1 MPAQTFT
8 AFSAAEAVAQIRE
21 QLGGEAVV
29 LNVRQVPASGL
40 SRLWRKPRIEVT
52 AALPGPAPEPPDQLG
67 ELRREIA
74 ALRELV
80 VQPACSTAPGPA
92 IEDAPPDFAF
102 EPVPDAAG
110 WRIGALLQKLGLL
123 PLPAQRVVE
132 RLQLLHGEAPPA
144 SFSDELAFAREVLAQ
159 LWNAP
164 ALSSAQVT
172 RPLHVFV
179 GPPGT
184 GKTTALCK
192 WLTQSVL
199 LEGRPARVWR
209 LDGQTTNTADSLSVH
224 GEILGVPVER
234 TWTDEAPDGTE
245 ATGFVD
251 LPGVDTRD
259 GAAVESLRRQLARW
273 PHAQVHL
280 VLNAAYD
287 PPLLLTQARAWAG
300 LPITD
305 LVLTHLDEE
314 PRAGKLWNLVL
325 GTKFALRYLGAGQ
338 NVPGDF
344 RAASADALLAATFG
358 ANSAEYMARATVG
371 HAGKPPARHVGGST

>member
-1 MPAQTFT
+1 MPAHTFI
-8 AFSAAEAVAQIRE
+8 AASAAEAVAQIRA
-21 QLGGEAVV
+21 QLGTDAVV

-40 SRLWRKPRIEVT
+40 SRLWQKPRIEVT
-52 AALPGPAPEPPDQLG
+52 AASPEPAPSAPDALG

-80 VQPACSTAPGPA
+80 TPPARSAEPAPLP
-92 IEDAPPDFAF
+92 EEPLPDFAT
-102 EPVPDAAG
+102 EPEPDANG

-132 RLQLLHGEAPPA
+132 RMQLLHGETPPP
-144 SFSDELAFAREVLAQ
+144 SLHDELALARTVLAQ
-159 LWNAP
+159 LWNDP
-164 ALSSAQVT
+164 ALTTAQEA

-184 GKTTALCK
+184 GKTTALAK
-192 WLTQSVL
+192 WLTQTVL
-199 LEGRPARVWR
+199 LEDRAARVWR
-209 LDGQTTNTADSLSVH
+209 LDGQTANTAEFLSVQ

-234 TWTDEAPDGTE
+234 TWGGTTLGSPVE
-245 ATGFVD
+245 MGFID
-251 LPGVDTRD
+251 LPGVEARD
-259 GAAVESLRRQLARW
+259 AAGLSDLKQRLATW
-273 PHAQVHL
+273 PHAQIHL

-287 PPLLLTQARAWAG
+287 TQLLLAQARAWSG

-314 PRAGKLWNLVL
+314 PRHGKLWNLVL
-325 GTKFALRYLGAGQ
+325 GTKFAVRCLGAGQ

-344 RAASADALLAATFG
+344 RTASAEALLNGTF
-358 ANSAEYMARATVG
+358 T
-371 HAGKPPARHVGGST
+371 GKLKESRNFRPPENRWQTTC

>member
-1 MPAQTFT
+1 MPAQTFI
-8 AFSAAEAVAQIRE
+8 AGSAAEAVAQIRE
-21 QLGGEAVV
+21 QLGPEAVV
-29 LNVRQVPASGL
+29 LNVRQVSAAGF
-40 SRLWRKPRIEVT
+40 SRLWQKPRIEVT
-52 AALPGPAPEPPDQLG
+52 ATVPELPPAEADHLG
-67 ELRREIA
+67 DLRREIA

-80 VQPACSTAPGPA
+80 VQPSRSVAPSPA
-92 IEDAPPDFAF
+92 REESPPDFSF
-102 EPVPDAAG
+102 EPVPDVSG

-123 PLPAQRVVE
+123 PLHAQRVVE

-144 SFSDELAFAREVLAQ
+144 TFSDELAFAREVLAQ

-164 ALSSAQVT
+164 ALTHAQEA
-172 RPLHVFV
+172 RPFHVFV

-209 LDGQTTNTADSLSVH
+209 LDGQTANTAESLSVH

-234 TWTDEAPDGTE
+234 AWDAAAGEDG

-251 LPGVDTRD
+251 LPGVEVRD
-259 GAAVESLRRQLARW
+259 AAALESLRQRLALW

-280 VLNAAYD
+280 TLNAAYD
-287 PPLLLTQARAWAG
+287 TQLLLAQARAWSS
-300 LPITD
+300 LPVTD
-305 LVLTHLDEE
+305 LILTHLEEE
-314 PRAGKLWNLVL
+314 PRHGKFWNLVL
-325 GTKFALRYLGAGQ
+325 GTKFALRFLGAGQ

-344 RAASADALLAATFG
+344 RAASSEALLSATF
-358 ANSAEYMARATVG
+358 VG
-371 HAGKPPARHVGGST
+371 KRKDSRISPPAASRWQTTC

>member
-1 MPAQTFT
+1 MPAHTFI
-8 AFSAAEAVAQIRE
+8 AGSAAEAVAQIRE

-29 LNVRQVPASGL
+29 LNVRQVPAAGL
-40 SRLWRKPRIEVT
+40 SRLWQKPRIEVT
-52 AALPGPAPEPPDQLG
+52 AAVPEPPPTELNPLG

-80 VQPACSTAPGPA
+80 VQPVRSVAPSPA
-92 IEDAPPDFAF
+92 REEVPPEFSF
-102 EPVPDAAG
+102 EPVPDASG
-110 WRIGALLQKLGLL
+110 WRIGPLLQKLGLL
-123 PLPAQRVVE
+123 PLHAQRVVE

-144 SFSDELAFAREVLAQ
+144 SFSDELAYAREGLAQ

-164 ALSSAQVT
+164 ALSRAQLAS
-172 RPLHVFV
+172 PFHVFV
-179 GPPGT
+179 GPPGS

-199 LEGRPARVWR
+199 LEGEPARVWR
-209 LDGQTTNTADSLSVH
+209 LDGQTANTAEKLSVH

-234 TWTDEAPDGTE
+234 GWTAGQGCGAGEV
-245 ATGFVD
+245 GFVD
-251 LPGVDTRD
+251 LPGVEARD
-259 GAAVESLRRQLARW
+259 AAAMEDLRQRLSAW

-287 PPLLLTQARAWAG
+287 TQLLLAQARAWSS
-300 LPITD
+300 LPVTD

-314 PRAGKLWNLVL
+314 LRHGKLWNLVL
-325 GTKFALRYLGAGQ
+325 GTKFALRFLGAGQ

-344 RAASADALLAATFG
+344 RAASPDALLASTF
-358 ANSAEYMARATVG
+358 
-371 HAGKPPARHVGGST
+371 AGKSKDCGGFASSAPRWQTTC